1 MISNFSKFFTIQAF
15 PKPHIPDDETTV
27 YLYDNQLICN
37 CEMYDVHDFVNNELS
52 TQYQLEGIT
61 QLCFRPM

>member
-1 MISNFSKFFTIQAF
+1 MISNFSTIQAF

-27 YLYDNQLICN
+27 YLYDNQLVCN

-61 QLCFRPM
+61 ELCFRPM